1 MSVTA
6 LRVLSL
12 DDDRTDQMVLKR
24 NLARVPE
31 LRVSIDEASDWPS
44 ARSLLL
50 SETYDVMFLD
60 YRLQTTTGLEVL
72 REVRGMGITTPV
84 IMLTGQGD
92 ERVAVEVMHA
102 GADDY
107 IVKDDIN
114 PALLAVVL
122 RSISEKRLQ
131 ETRRK
136 EAENRLELVVWG
148 GDLAYF
154 DWNLDTGDIVVNDRA
169 ATLVGV
175 HPDEVRGRVSEWFQ
189 RLVHPDD
196 MARVQEQL
204 TAVASGAQP
213 QIELEFRLR
222 HREGRWV
229 WSLLRA
235 RKEQQR
241 SGDVDA
247 AAGRVL
253 GILQDI
259 SSLKG
264 TEERLR
270 ESEAR
275 LNAAIESLPFP
286 LWMLGREGV
295 FVLQNSACEQVFGNL
310 VGRRPEEVAPS
321 FTMLRAW
328 EAAIEQANAGHTARG
343 ESEALVGDEPR
354 WYLDLANPVR
364 NDGQIVGVLGINIDI
379 TDRKRAE
386 EKRMELERQLWQSQR
401 LESLGVLA
409 GGIAHDFNNLLV
421 AILGNAELAMADL
434 PPGSTALNSLE
445 NIRNAVDR
453 ASRLTHQMLAYSGRG
468 KFSVQVVDLND
479 AVQGMMGLMG
489 STISKLA
496 DLKIELSQGLPAIEV
511 DPSHLQQV
519 VMNVVTN
526 ASEALGQEPG
536 SIWLRTGLIELTP
549 ELLRENQLGG
559 APTPGEYVYL
569 EVEDTGCGM
578 DRETLSRLFEPF
590 FSTKFVGRGLGMAS
604 VQGIVRGH
612 RGALFVESAPG
623 KGTRIQICFPRSH
636 AELPERPQV
645 QTAPQEQA
653 RPQRN
658 TPLVLLV
665 DDEALIRDLGTR
677 ILGRNGFDV
686 VTAQNGREAVELF
699 AADPDRYQCVI
710 LDLTMPEMDGRAA
723 YEEMQRIRHDVPVV
737 LCSGYD
743 QKEVTERFSGLGVK
757 AFLAKPYNATQLVSS
772 VRSVIESD

>member
-44 ARSLLL
+44 ARSLLM
-50 SETYDVMFLD
+50 SEAYDVMFLD

-154 DWNLDTGDIVVNDRA
+154 DWNLDTGAIVVNDRA
-169 ATLVGV
+169 ATLVGI
-175 HPDEVRGRVSEWFQ
+175 HPDEARGRVEEWFS
-189 RLVHPDD
+189 RLIHPEDKE
-196 MARVQEQL
+196 RVKNQL
-204 TAVASGAQP
+204 TELASGSQP
-213 QIELEFRLR
+213 FIELEFRLR

-229 WSLLRA
+229 WCLLRA
-235 RKEQQR
+235 RRDQR
-241 SGDVDA
+241 PGDGDA
-247 AAGRVL
+247 TLGRIL

-286 LWMLGREGV
+286 LWMLGRDGV
-295 FVLQNSACEQVFGNL
+295 FVLQNSACERVFGNL
-310 VGRRPEEVAPS
+310 VGRKPDEVAPS

-328 EAAIEQANAGHTARG
+328 ESSIEQANAGHTAHG
-343 ESEALVGDEPR
+343 ESEALVGDESR
-354 WYLDLANPVR
+354 WFLDLANPVR

-434 PPGSTALNSLE
+434 PPGSTAQNSLD
-445 NIRNAVDR
+445 NIRSAVDR

-468 KFSVQVVDLND
+468 KFSVQVVDLNE

-496 DLKIELSQGLPAIEV
+496 DLQTELAAGLPAIEV

-536 SIWLRTGLIELTP
+536 TIWLRTGLIELTP
-549 ELLRENQLGG
+549 ELLRTNQLGG
-559 APTPGEYVYL
+559 APTPGDYVYL

-623 KGTRIQICFPRSH
+623 KGTRIQICFPKSH
-636 AELPERPQV
+636 ATLPERDH
-645 QTAPQEQA
+645 APAVTQSLE
-653 RPQRN
+653 RPQRS

-677 ILGRNGFDV
+677 ILGRNGFEV
-686 VTAQNGREAVELF
+686 ITAQNGREAVELF
-699 AADPDRYQCVI
+699 SEDPDRYQCVI

-723 YEEMQRIRHDVPVV
+723 YEEMQRVRRDVPVV

-772 VRSVIESD
+772 VRRVIDSE